1 MNKLN
6 KKLFGTARKGFTLIE
21 LMIVIVI
28 IGALTAIILPQ
39 FDTSEA
45 EAKDAGCDASNYG
58 TLSQLSKYRSLNG
71 VYPSRMHT
79 GFEDEGATAAMGD
92 TAGAALAAI
101 TKANLTNGT
110 SVKLE
115 DTADKKYATS
125 LKEAG
130 IISLAAGGFG
140 KDPVTFQA
148 VNTFSVKSITS
159 DWYES
164 WKIGDD
170 GKATEE
176 LDTTSEAVTI
186 NGIKLTNYRYADPYK
201 AQSGDTDAQTNP
213 EDGIVI
219 PLFIAPTTDWEHWYD
234 AGGNEN
240 ASKIQVAQAGGCPWL
255 EGGSEFRYYIAFF
268 KVYDDGRKAKL
279 LGTACPECGSLNP

>member
-79 GFEDEGATAAMGD
+79 GFEKGTTNTMG
-92 TAGAALAAI
+92 TTNGVSALASI
-101 TKANLTNGT
+101 TKANWTNSDTGSTETLTA
-110 SVKLE
+110 E
-115 DTADKKYATS
+115 QAAS

-130 IISLAAGGFG
+130 IVTLAYGGFG
-140 KDPVTFQA
+140 GEVEFKPVAQDMEVPA
-148 VNTFSVKSITS
+148 VTTS
-159 DWYES
+159 WYEL
-164 WKIGDD
+164 WELNATT
-170 GKATEE
+170 GKREE
-176 LDTTSEAVTI
+176 GNLDKGSAPVTI
-186 NGIKLTNYRYADPYK
+186 NGVKLENYIYEDPQVAEADPTTAK
-201 AQSGDTDAQTNP
+201 K
-213 EDGIVI
+213 DGIVV

-234 AGGNEN
+234 ADGNEN
-240 ASKIQVAQAGGCPWL
+240 DSKIQVAQAGGCPWL